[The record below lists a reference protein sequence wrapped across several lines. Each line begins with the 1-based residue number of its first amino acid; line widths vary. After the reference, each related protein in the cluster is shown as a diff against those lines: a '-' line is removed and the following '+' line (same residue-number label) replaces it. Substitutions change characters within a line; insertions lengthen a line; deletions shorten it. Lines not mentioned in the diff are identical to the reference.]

1 MLLELPL
8 IGYALAPD
16 WTQDAV
22 DRFRAWLARSG
33 RRAAIIGVAAIGAA
47 AVIKGIVGLLA

>member
-22 DRFRAWLARSG
+22 ARFRSWLARNG
-33 RRAAIIGVAAIGAA
+33 RRAAAYVALAIGA
-47 AVIKGIVGLLA
+47 LLIARGVVTLL